1 MKTKQTGLLRH
12 FVRIKYR
19 NIENYWASLCICIR
33 NGYTITDGS
42 MWCDYVDML
51 CRLRKDIHSPKYVCP
66 SDLKAEHDRR
76 QSELRKQREKE
87 EREQKRRKAMEDEE
101 RFQELKSKFFG
112 ISFTDGTIHVHV
124 LESVQEHL
132 EEGLALHHC
141 VFEGGYYLKPQSLIL
156 SATVD
161 GKRIETVEV
170 SLETMRVVQ
179 CRGLCNQNSQYHERI
194 LKLVRRNMNQIRQR
208 MAA

>member
-1 MKTKQTGLLRH
+1 MLFRSYDIFPSAIYPRQKILPEIKRNGFKGEYHDLTPFELFHSILTNNKAETLLKTKQTGLLRH

-87 EREQKRRKAMEDEE
+87 KSIIIFFFFMIIFLFMHIHKINTPKVCTLTRSEE
-101 RFQELKSKFFG
+101 RR
-112 ISFTDGTIHVHV
+112 V
-124 LESVQEHL
+124 
-132 EEGLALHHC
+132 
-141 VFEGGYYLKPQSLIL
+141 
-156 SATVD
+156 
-161 GKRIETVEV
+161 GKE
-170 SLETMRVVQ
+170 
-179 CRGLCNQNSQYHERI
+179 CRSRWSPYH
-194 LKLVRRNMNQIRQR
+194 
-208 MAA
+208 